1 MIGIEW
7 VTTPTE
13 AWVPGFERWKNQL
26 IRAIEEAMKA
36 REDEIT
42 EWMKANHIWKNRTGL
57 AEQGLNTRVFRDGLF
72 VHIVMYYAENTFYS
86 KFLEL
91 YMHSGRPDRFSL
103 LGPAL
108 DYWSG
113 ILWDDIQ
120 EILK

>member
-13 AWVPGFERWKNQL
+13 AWLPGFERWKNQL

-42 EWMKANHIWKNRTGL
+42 EWMKANAPWTDRTGL
-57 AEQGLNTRVFRDGLF
+57 ARRMLDTKVFRDGLF
-72 VHIVMYYAENTFYS
+72 VHIVMYHGANVPHS
-86 KFLEL
+86 WWLEGH
-91 YMHSGRPDRFSL
+91 MWRGNPWRFSV

-108 DYWSG
+108 DYWSD